1 MKTSE
6 SFEVNSSVISRKS
19 EVTSPA
25 TTEVQ
30 HAGFTK
36 MFQKSDPLMA
46 SARGS
51 VRSSIRQ
58 TLPSDSTLLELE
70 LQDL

>member
-1 MKTSE
+1 M
-6 SFEVNSSVISRKS
+6 
-19 EVTSPA
+19 
-25 TTEVQ
+25 EVQ
-30 HAGFTK
+30 HAGLSK

-58 TLPSDSTLLELE
+58 PLPSDSTLLEVE
-70 LQDL
+70 LQDM

>member
-6 SFEVNSSVISRKS
+6 SFEVNSSVLSRKS

-51 VRSSIRQ
+51 VRSSIR
-58 TLPSDSTLLELE
+58 
-70 LQDL
+70 